1 MNRLRGIDNANS
13 LAVADLLCR
22 FVAVGEKCTDSAP
35 EDGMRAKNRL
45 SVGWTDG
52 SAIGGPFYEKS
63 THGPNCWTLREPHPR
78 FGGFSSTKS
87 FFRRA

>member
-1 MNRLRGIDNANS
+1 MLTPWPSPIYFAGLSPWVR
-13 LAVADLLCR
+13 
-22 FVAVGEKCTDSAP
+22 SARIP
-35 EDGMRAKNRL
+35 PRKTVSRTKNRL